1 MKPISLI
8 VFSSKRRRSRSV
20 VVDRAVPL
28 VEARLAEL
36 DEVVER
42 VAVVR
47 RRELRQQDPADLDLD
62 VAALGD
68 LERAPQRVVVAGEV
82 ARHLL
87 GRLEEEVVG
96 LELPVVRVL
105 QRVARLDAEQRL
117 VGARV
122 LVAEVVDI
130 ARRDGRKARSR
141 RASSASCG
149 SSLACTSR
157 CAFWSST

>member
-1 MKPISLI
+1 MNPISRI
-8 VFSSKRRRSRSV
+8 VFSSKRSRSFSSGV
-20 VVDRAVPL
+20 TVL
-28 VEARLAEL
+28 VALLQALLAEL

-42 VAVVR
+42 VAAVGH
-47 RRELRQQDPADLDLD
+47 RELRQEDLAELDLD

-68 LERAPQRVVVAGEV
+68 LERAAQRVVVAGEV
-82 ARHLL
+82 AGHLL

-105 QRVARLDAEQRL
+105 ERVARLDAEQRL

-122 LVAEVVDI
+122 LVRGGSG
-130 ARRDGRKARSR
+130 RRRSR
-141 RASSASCG
+141 RSAGPVVAASSASCG
-149 SSLACTSR
+149 RIRACTSR